1 MNMIAG
7 QCSSQW
13 RMSFS
18 ILIRC
23 TSQCCTHAHT
33 TNSHSQHHTFE
44 VDELLRV
51 TKVEPSG
58 QACQLCIQ
66 MGWIV
71 VAVNDVVVMSKE
83 EMLTA
88 IAQCA
93 KEDNPREVSILF
105 DVFTDETKIT
115 DEYSNT
121 SLRTDTS
128 LPAGIYP
135 HLPYF

>member
-1 MNMIAG
+1 MHLR
-7 QCSSQW
+7 Q
-13 RMSFS
+13 
-18 ILIRC
+18 RC
-23 TSQCCTHAHT
+23 THAATFCSVCTWGHTHAHAHAHAHT

-121 SLRTDTS
+121 SLRTDKS